1 MTLERSVQKS
11 LQVARNSLMATIGR
25 RHPDRY
31 SPDEFPMLFVRSRR
45 EPGAKRGHRE
55 NGCLLLGGADH
66 GVSNGY
72 DRIINGP
79 ARANK
84 AGVKVFKVAEF
95 LDDNPGVVWAVFLME
110 GMARP
115 GGLEPPLPP

>member
-11 LQVARNSLMATIGR
+11 LEVARNSLMATIGR
-25 RHPDRY
+25 RHHDRY
-31 SPDEFPMLFVRSRR
+31 SPDEFPMLFIRSRR
-45 EPGAKRGHRE
+45 EPGAKRGDRE

-66 GVSNGY
+66 GVSNWY

-84 AGVKVFKVAEF
+84 AGVKASIRLAEF
-95 LDDNPGVVWAVFLME
+95 LDDNPGGCVGSLSYE

-115 GGLEPPLPP
+115 GGL